1 MVKHTKGFKGL
12 SKKVLSAI
20 LAASMIMTSSSF
32 VMAAEPTPEQE
43 NAIVTEAAPE
53 VVDND
58 AATGRTNQK
67 FTKEDVAI
75 EPAIYNGEV
84 QHPKVTV
91 DGETEDSG
99 KFHVNYVGDCVNA
112 GTYKVEITFDGDWSG
127 TPAIEKEFTIEKASI
142 TNADVEVEAADT
154 FEYNGTS
161 QRPNVVVT
169 TTLGSG
175 DEAYDYV
182 LQDDEYVVTY
192 GSDDTGDNKGITV
205 GTYTIT
211 ITAAEDSNFKDS
223 ATTKPEYKIVQTE
236 MSDSLVKVEAE
247 DIPYADFD
255 ADALKA
261 AVTVTDIGLDKAL
274 EKDEYTITVEDEETA
289 GDLGTHSFVIE
300 PTVNAQ
306 NYAGGEVKG
315 QYTVVASESFASILE
330 GVVFD
335 TVYSN
340 AEETDVYAE
349 AVENV
354 KEQIADKNVKESEYK
369 IITAESDWNNVGE
382 YTLVVEGQQIYDGQ
396 TAEIKVTVSPKAITT
411 NGTDLNQGLAVSVT
425 QGTHPGSGELS
436 ELVVTVTDNK
446 VELVEGTD
454 YVYKAVEED
463 GKKYV
468 EITGIGNY
476 TTENKE
482 DKVEVYTKEYTVS
495 KKMYLADPSIYAS
508 VEKDDIAYT
517 GSPITLS
524 NSDIVLTETDGSD
537 VITLRPG
544 KDYYIVDTSYKNNT
558 APGTATVT
566 VKGMGDYTGSITVE
580 FEIVGTSFADSFDVS
595 MKKDS
600 FAMDTLQTVVKSNI
614 VVRAKGSTGTYGK
627 FDVEYLKDGETYKAT
642 KLEPGAYVARV
653 TSTEE
658 KYSGYV
664 DLDFIV
670 LGEEVDFN
678 VSAVEDQV
686 YTGAQITP
694 AVTVTSKDGE
704 TTYKAGEDYEVVY
717 GENVQAGNNAGTVTV
732 NMIGEYSGSSTVY
745 FNITKAD
752 QTITMTNPLQ
762 ERDLANGTRT
772 TTSKNCT
779 LKLGFGV
786 PDTMNLSYESSDKSV
801 ATVNNGVITYQG
813 VGECTITVTAN
824 ETNNCKAV
832 SLPITVKV
840 GKVGTPTF
848 TPSVTS
854 KTAAKSITVTSSTV
868 RGADGFE
875 VEYSIRPDWW
885 RSTTV
890 DFENTGSKLYR
901 QTIKTYHS
909 NKKYYIRV
917 RAYQVVDGAK
927 VYSDWSP
934 VKTATTK

>member
-32 VMAAEPTPEQE
+32 VMAAEPTEEPVAVESVANE
-43 NAIVTEAAPE
+43 TAIGRVSQGDLTETVKEAFAA
-53 VVDND
+53 VNL
-58 AATGRTNQK
+58 T
-67 FTKEDVAI
+67 
-75 EPAIYNGEV
+75 YNGKV
-84 QHPKVTV
+84 QHPEVTINN
-91 DGETEDSG
+91 ETEADG
-99 KFHVNYVGDCVNA
+99 NFHVNYTGDCIDA
-112 GTYKVEITFDGDWSG
+112 GTYKVQVVFDNEWTG
-127 TPAIEKEFTIEKASI
+127 TDPVDAEFTIKKASI
-142 TNADVEVEAADT
+142 ASASVELEQADT
-154 FEYNGTS
+154 FEYNGTV

-175 DEAYDYV
+175 DDAEEYT
-182 LQDDEYVVTY
+182 LQDDEYEITY
-192 GSDDTGDNKGITV
+192 TGGDSEGIQV
-205 GTYTIT
+205 GTYQMH
-211 ITAAEDSNFKDS
+211 ITAVEDSNFADEV
-223 ATTKPEYKIVQTE
+223 TITPEYKITKTE
-236 MSDSLVKVEAE
+236 MSDSMVKVEAE
-247 DIPYADFD
+247 DIPYDDAQNID
-255 ADALKA
+255 ADRLKDYL
-261 AVTVTDIGLDKAL
+261 TVTDVAL
-274 EKDEYTITVEDEETA
+274 GSEITNYDVTIEDEETA
-289 GDLGTHSFVIE
+289 GNLGVHNFVIE
-300 PTVNAQ
+300 PADNTK

-315 QYTVVASESFASILE
+315 QYKVVASESFASKLKS
-330 GVVFD
+330 VKYKA
-335 TVYSN
+335 VYDN
-340 AEETDVYAE
+340 DEDLNVYDK
-349 AVENV
+349 AVERI
-354 KEQIADKNVKESEYK
+354 KAQITGAGIKESEYE
-369 IITAESDWNNVGE
+369 IVTSESDWNNAGE
-382 YTLVVEGQQIYDGQ
+382 YTLVVEGQQIYEGQ
-396 TAEIKVTVSPKAITT
+396 TAEIPVVISPKSINKDATS
-411 NGTDLNQGLAVSVT
+411 QGDDFNVAVT
-425 QGTHPGSGELS
+425 QGTHPGSGDAAD
-436 ELVVTVTDNK
+436 VVVSIKDNGAAL
-446 VELVEGTD
+446 EEGVDFTFETI
-454 YVYKAVEED
+454 EEND
-463 GKKYV
+463 EKYV
-468 EITGIGNY
+468 LITGIGNY
-476 TTENKE
+476 TTAIEAIEVTTLKWEYDVDENR
-482 DKVEVYTKEYTVS
+482 
-495 KKMYLADPSIYAS
+495 MYLNDPSISAE
-508 VEKDDIAYT
+508 VVKEDIAYT
-517 GSPITLS
+517 EQEVTLS

-537 VITLRPG
+537 VITLKPG
-544 KDYYIVDTSYKNNT
+544 VDYYIDDSSYKHND

-566 VKGMGDYTGSITVE
+566 VKGMGDYAGEITVE
-580 FEIVGTSFADSFDVS
+580 FEIVGTSFSDTFDVS
-595 MKKDS
+595 MKKDTFDINTAKS
-600 FAMDTLQTVVKSNI
+600 IVKSNI
-614 VVRAKGSTGTYGK
+614 VVQAKGSTGTYSK
-627 FDVEYLKDGETYKAT
+627 YKVEYLKDGEKYTANT
-642 KLEPGAYVARV
+642 FEPGAYVARV
-653 TSTEE
+653 TSTET

-664 DLDFIV
+664 DLNFIV
-670 LGEEVDFN
+670 LGEEVEFN

-694 AVTVTSKDGE
+694 AVTVTSENGKI
-704 TTYKAGEDYEVVY
+704 TYKAGEDYEVVY
-717 GENVQAGNNAGTVTV
+717 GENVQAGNNAGSVTV

-917 RAYQVVDGAK
+917 RAYQVVDGVK
-927 VYSDWSP
+927 QYSDWSP
-934 VKTATTK
+934 AKTATTK